1 MAHRPVF
8 IPNLKGR
15 ALVATRMVEFRWFA
29 GMSVKQKQRS
39 VASLHE
45 AATRLGLD
53 RLLEI
58 STKSE
63 DEKGVALS
71 AFNLGFESQKNGRR
85 FTVESV
91 FQGSKVFEEGGPYI
105 DLYKAHPKEA
115 KRDDRLTSSGRLIGF
130 CFFREPWPLEPKTA
144 FYDWVYINTLQKN
157 PELADALLSYQAFTD
172 IEFNPERSINCQA
185 YSAALYCSLVK
196 RSLLDDAVSS
206 QQNFIDIVSVAQE
219 AGPQA
224 IPEQP
229 VLNL

>member
-15 ALVATRMVEFRWFA
+15 ALVVTRMVEFRWFA
-29 GMSVKQKQRS
+29 GMSMQQKQRS

-45 AATRLGLD
+45 AASKLGLD
-53 RLLEI
+53 HLLEI

-63 DEKGVALS
+63 NERGVALS
-71 AFNLGFESQKNGRR
+71 AFNLGFDSQKNGRR

-91 FQGSKVFEEGGPYI
+91 FQGSKVFAEGGPYI

-115 KRDDRLTSSGRLIGF
+115 KRDERLTSSGRLTGF

-157 PELADALLSYQAFTD
+157 PDLAEALLSYRAFTD
-172 IEFNPERSINCQA
+172 IEFNPERSVNCQA
-185 YSAALYCSLVK
+185 YSAALYCSLTK
-196 RSLLDDAVSS
+196 RSLLNDAVSS
-206 QQNFIDIVSVAQE
+206 REKFIDIIRASQGASTR
-219 AGPQA
+219 A
-224 IPEQP
+224 IHDQP
-229 VLNL
+229 VLDL